1 MQDASGRS
9 PCRSGYS
16 ASDFATVD
24 DVADVCCPCE
34 ALVEDDAEELHHL
47 LDLDCDDINLQDDI
61 YRDVLA
67 SSEED
72 GDRLLKK
79 PC

>member
-1 MQDASGRS
+1 MHEVQ
-9 PCRSGYS
+9 
-16 ASDFATVD
+16 SDFATVD
-24 DVADVCCPCE
+24 DVVDVCCPCE
-34 ALVEDDAEELHHL
+34 ALVEDDAEERHRL
-47 LDLDCDDINLQDDI
+47 LDLDCDDIDLQDDI
-61 YRDVLA
+61 CRDVLA